1 MLPFP
6 NRPWEHQGRRVSLMC
21 TLCTVFKAVPQ
32 RGMSLQ
38 WEASLLVASDAATF
52 PWASQPQ
59 LPGLS
64 TKHRASSLF

>member
-1 MLPFP
+1 
-6 NRPWEHQGRRVSLMC
+6 MC

-32 RGMSLQ
+32 RVMSLQ